1 MRTFY
6 TRNVAALLLL
16 LGTTMVACNKPFL
29 NPLDG
34 GAGKDDAVIAR
45 KVLVIEVDGGVGS
58 EVQAINPPTLNN
70 LTSFSMYTWDG
81 LSNSDN
87 IEQTNAL
94 GWATLL
100 TGVNSAKHKV
110 TGNDFATNDFAQ
122 YPSLFTRIKAF
133 NPAARTVSF
142 SSSAL
147 IPDGVAK
154 DATEKKALASDAETK
169 NAAINELKSQNPA
182 FMFVQLGDVDAA
194 GRAGS
199 YTADDAGYKA
209 AVLSTDQYIGEIL
222 EALQARASYKTESW
236 MVIITS
242 NKGSNTA
249 YDPGS
254 GYWYAFNDKR
264 HNTFFFSFNLR
275 FVSKMYSKP
284 EGGVPYG
291 GKAPQYNGTQNKN
304 QRARVFNDGGLYD
317 MGTTGSYTIQC
328 KVRIPNGSYG
338 YPAFLSKRQGFS
350 GGKTGWVFFLEGN
363 YWQINFGRT
372 TPNTSNRQIRGHAIS
387 DGKWHALTA
396 VIKQEGAAR
405 NVYTY
410 TDGVLYDGVSMAN
423 RNITDWGNLNSPEP
437 LTVGNLIP
445 DNNTNLGDYLVTDIR
460 LYNTALPESYIS
472 GNYCKTEIAAD
483 DPYNDYL
490 LGFWPGTSPI
500 TEDNKVLLPD
510 LSKHKQP
517 FTLSTYSPTDFVD
530 VTDKVCPKV
539 DPTVYKTVPNS
550 ADVSLQVYQWLGIAV
565 PDSWKLDG
573 RYWIPA
579 FNDLQ

>member
-16 LGTTMVACNKPFL
+16 LGMTMGACNKPFP
-29 NPLDG
+29 NTLDAGEG
-34 GAGKDDAVIAR
+34 GNEAVVTR
-45 KVLVIEVDGGVGS
+45 KVLLIEVDGGVGS
-58 EVQAINPPTLNN
+58 EVRAANPPNLNN
-70 LTSFSMYTWDG
+70 LTSFSMFSWDG
-81 LSNSDN
+81 LSNADN

-110 TGNDFATNDFAQ
+110 TGSDFASNDFAQ
-122 YPSLFTRIKAF
+122 YPSLFTRIKTF
-133 NPAARTVSF
+133 NPTARTVSF

-154 DATEKKALASDAETK
+154 DATEKKALTSDAETK
-169 NAAINELKSQNPA
+169 NAAIAELKSQNPS
-182 FMFVQLGDVDAA
+182 FMFVQFGDVDAA

-199 YTADDAGYKA
+199 YTAADAGYKA
-209 AVLSTDQYIGEIL
+209 AVLATDKNIGEIL
-222 EALQARASYKTESW
+222 SALQSRQSYKTENW

-242 NKGSNTA
+242 NKGSNTG
-249 YDPGS
+249 YDPGA

-264 HNTFFFSFNLR
+264 HNTFFFSFNPR
-275 FVSKMYSKP
+275 FVRKMYNKP
-284 EGGVPYG
+284 EGVPYAG
-291 GKAPQYNGTQNKN
+291 TAPQYSGTQAQNK
-304 QRARVFNDGGLYD
+304 RARVFDDGGLYN

-328 KVRIPNGSYG
+328 KVRIPKGSYG
-338 YPAFLSKRQGFS
+338 YPAFLSKRAGFS
-350 GGKTGWVFFLEGN
+350 GGKTGWVFFLEQD

-372 TPNTSNRQIRGHAIS
+372 TPNTSNRQVRGHAIS

-410 TDGVLYDGVSMAN
+410 TDGVLYSNVSQSN

-437 LTVGNLIP
+437 LTVGNLLP

-460 LYNTALPESYIS
+460 IYNTDLPESYIS
-472 GNYCKTEIAAD
+472 GNYCKTEIAED
-483 DPYNDYL
+483 DPYNANL
-490 LGFWPGTSPI
+490 LGFWPGTSPVVSG
-500 TEDNKVLLPD
+500 NQVLLED
-510 LSKHKQP
+510 RSKNKHP

-530 VTDKVCPKV
+530 VTDKVCPLIQ
-539 DPTVYKTVPNS
+539 PAVYKTVPNVV
-550 ADVSLQVYQWLGIAV
+550 DVSLQVYQWLGIAV
-565 PDSWKLDG
+565 PDNWKLDG